1 MSNRKVI
8 VFKLRGQEY
17 GLNIDKIRS
26 IERLQ
31 QVTELPMSEAY
42 MKGIINLRGQVI
54 PVISLNEKFFQENDE
69 VDEDTRMIIVPMDEG
84 TEVGIIVDQATD
96 VLDVDE
102 NQFQPND
109 SMQHAINKDF
119 IDGVANIN
127 NRMLVLLNIEK
138 VLSQKQEVPQYSV
151 EA

>member
-84 TEVGIIVDQATD
+84 PEVGIIVDQATD